1 MLGHRGMLAE
11 ATTIGKVRRNETMTK
26 FWKVFM
32 TSLLVVVAVG
42 AVSASDKKD
51 FAERYKDK
59 YFVVMRDGL
68 VLAICSER
76 PGHESYIRV
85 EVSDSGAEIAM
96 KGFRAGGYWAK
107 ECGATPE
114 PVHKGEVLTSSK
126 HAGASGNWLEIS
138 VKSLSPHAVTRGVGA
153 FQHES
158 YEYPAAVLVFPV
170 EGGNDEVT
178 ARVGKWLR
186 TFDTQEEAAKF
197 GNTAIGAFV
206 KEVKLGMTPAEV
218 EAALGLPETKVDL
231 GEKVLYK
238 YKSMTVEFHDGKVT
252 DVR

>member
-1 MLGHRGMLAE
+1 MNKLEKVSIGALLAI
-11 ATTIGKVRRNETMTK
+11 T
-26 FWKVFM
+26 
-32 TSLLVVVAVG
+32 AVG
-42 AVSASDKKD
+42 MGLASEKKD

-76 PGHESYIRV
+76 PGHEGYIRV
-85 EVSDSGAEIAM
+85 EVSDSGGEIAM
-96 KGFRAGGYWAK
+96 KGFHAGGYWAK

-114 PVHKGEVLTSSK
+114 PVHKGEVLTSFK

-138 VKSLSPHAVTRGVGA
+138 VKALSAHAVTRGVGA

-158 YEYPAAVLVFPV
+158 YEYPAAVLVFPL
-170 EGGNDEVT
+170 GSGYDEVG
-178 ARVGKWLR
+178 ARVDKWLR
-186 TFDTQEEAAKF
+186 AFDTREEAAKF
-197 GNTAIGAFV
+197 GNTASGAFV

-231 GEKVLYK
+231 GGKVLYK
-238 YKSMTVEFHDGKVT
+238 YKNMTVEFHDGKVT